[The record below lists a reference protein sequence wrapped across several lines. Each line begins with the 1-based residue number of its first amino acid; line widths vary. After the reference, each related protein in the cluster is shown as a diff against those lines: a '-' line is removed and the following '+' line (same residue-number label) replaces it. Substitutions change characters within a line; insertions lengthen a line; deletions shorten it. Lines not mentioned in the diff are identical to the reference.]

1 MSLTKKELER
11 IEELKVRGF
20 VHAVNLTQKAVDGCE
35 CKINWDDKF
44 TIYCDQHRAE
54 AEEWDSHFQAI

>member
-1 MSLTKKELER
+1 MTIQDLDR

-20 VHAVNLTQKAVDGCE
+20 VHAVNLTKKAMDKCGCE
-35 CKINWDDKF
+35 INWDDKF